1 VRMLSTHWDAG
12 RFAGLHDG
20 MLETLIA
27 PLRHQGHDKA
37 AITVERTALVRYV
50 GQSYAVE
57 VPFAMPLDL
66 KHLGSDFRNRHR
78 EIYGYA
84 TDEHWEMQ
92 SLRLRTLVA
101 RQTTLGPLG
110 NASAMPEPTS
120 IGPCWFEPAQP
131 HDTPRYDRDLLPSGV
146 VIAGPAVVED
156 AWSTVVVPPGYVLST
171 DAMGHLRIR
180 EKA

>member
-1 VRMLSTHWDAG
+1 MLSTHWDAD
-12 RFAGLHDG
+12 RFANLHDD

-27 PLRHQGHDKA
+27 PLQRQGHDKA
-37 AITVERTALVRYV
+37 AIAVERTALVRYV

-57 VPFAMPLDL
+57 VPFAAPLDL
-66 KHLGSDFRNRHR
+66 ERLGSDFRNRHR

-92 SLRLRTLVA
+92 SLRLRALVA
-101 RQTTLGPLG
+101 RRTDARPVRRRP
-110 NASAMPEPTS
+110 APCREPTS
-120 IGPCWFEPAQP
+120 IAPCWFEPSAP
-131 HDTPRYDRDLLPSGV
+131 HDTPRYDRDLLPSGA

-156 AWSTVVVPPGYVLST
+156 AWSTIVVPPGHVVST
-171 DAMGHLRIR
+171 DAMGHLWIR